1 MIDMK
6 LRMLM
11 MTCAFTALGAWAQS
25 AKNVLDKA
33 ASQLSRGAVSAHFSS
48 SGAMGKQNGTLVA
61 QGNKFVLTSPQA
73 RIWFDGK
80 TEWALAQGSGEV
92 NVTTPSAAEVAS
104 MNPMNFVNLY
114 KRGYN
119 ATLADKGSAYEV
131 HLVASNAKHAIKEAY
146 VTVTKS
152 SNLPQQVRV
161 RTGASSWTTI
171 VISGLQVGA
180 KKADGF
186 FRFNAKDFPKVEV
199 VDLR

>member
-11 MTCAFTALGAWAQS
+11 MACAFTAIGAWAQS
-25 AKNVLDKA
+25 AKSVLDKA
-33 ASQLSRGAVSAHFSS
+33 ASQLSRGAVSAHFSA
-48 SGAMGKQNGTLVA
+48 SGAMGKQSGTLVA
-61 QGNKFVLTSPQA
+61 QGNKFVLTSPKA

-92 NVTTPSAAEVAS
+92 NVTTPSAGEVAS
-104 MNPMNFVNLY
+104 MNPMNFVYLY

-119 ATLADKGSAYEV
+119 ATVADKGTSYEV
-131 HLVASNAKHAIKEAY
+131 HLVATNAKNSIKEAY
-146 VTVTKS
+146 VMVAKS
-152 SNLPQQVRV
+152 SNLPYQVRI

-171 VISGLQVGA
+171 SISELQVGA
-180 KKADGF
+180 KKGDAF
-186 FRFNAKDFPKVEV
+186 FRFNAKDFPKVDV

>member
-11 MTCAFTALGAWAQS
+11 MTCAFTVLGAWAQS
-25 AKNVLDKA
+25 AKSVLDKA
-33 ASQLSRGAVSAHFSS
+33 ASQLSRGAVSAHFTA

-119 ATLADKGSAYEV
+119 ATMMDKGAVYEV
-131 HLVASNAKHAIKEAY
+131 HLVATNAKNSIKEAY
-146 VTVTKS
+146 VTVAKS

-171 VISGLQVGA
+171 AISELQVSA

-186 FRFNAKDFPKVEV
+186 FRFNQKDFPKVEV

>member
-1 MIDMK
+1 LIDMK

-92 NVTTPSAAEVAS
+92 NVTTPSAAAGAS
-104 MNPMNFVNLY
+104 LNPMTFY

-119 ATLADKGSAYEV
+119 ATMTDKGSAYEV
-131 HLVASNAKHAIKEAY
+131 HLVATNAKNSIKEAY
-146 VTVTKS
+146 VMVAKS